1 MVSQSDKN
9 GYVDKMELRAVLW
22 VLWPEAA
29 DDRIID
35 TLYDL
40 IDEDGSGKILEDE
53 FVSQMK
59 RLTDEVAQEKKQARD
74 ARREAAKTKK
84 LQERHKRRNLQ
95 KPEFS
100 YREREIDRRWHALL
114 RDRKF
119 GFPVPEPD
127 DPVARMKA
135 EEEKTEALRIRKMF
149 FELDKDG
156 SGSIEKEEL
165 ALLGEHLFGE
175 MMTPAQLDLA
185 MNEMDPDGSG
195 EISFEEFH
203 AWFLSEGEF
212 RRKAME
218 EERTSKR
225 IKLRAI
231 FEDVDT
237 DGGGSIDK
245 DEVKRLA
252 RTLFDTDLS
261 PLELK
266 RVMKEMDPDGS
277 GEVDFEEF
285 CTWYFGDGPFR
296 KKVEEEQKRRE
307 VEWKK
312 VLEQENAESARQ
324 NKLAWL
330 RGMFSSVDLDGSGAI
345 DASEVAELVR
355 LIFGTNM
362 GPRQVRAC

>member
-1 MVSQSDKN
+1 
-9 GYVDKMELRAVLW
+9 
-22 VLWPEAA
+22 
-29 DDRIID
+29 
-35 TLYDL
+35 
-40 IDEDGSGKILEDE
+40 
-53 FVSQMK
+53 
-59 RLTDEVAQEKKQARD
+59 
-74 ARREAAKTKK
+74 
-84 LQERHKRRNLQ
+84 
-95 KPEFS
+95 
-100 YREREIDRRWHALL
+100 
-114 RDRKF
+114 
-119 GFPVPEPD
+119 
-127 DPVARMKA
+127 
-135 EEEKTEALRIRKMF
+135 
-149 FELDKDG
+149 
-156 SGSIEKEEL
+156 
-165 ALLGEHLFGE
+165 
-175 MMTPAQLDLA
+175 
-185 MNEMDPDGSG
+185 
-195 EISFEEFH
+195 
-203 AWFLSEGEF
+203 
-212 RRKAME
+212 
-218 EERTSKR
+218 
-225 IKLRAI
+225 
-231 FEDVDT
+231 
-237 DGGGSIDK
+237 
-245 DEVKRLA
+245 VKRLA